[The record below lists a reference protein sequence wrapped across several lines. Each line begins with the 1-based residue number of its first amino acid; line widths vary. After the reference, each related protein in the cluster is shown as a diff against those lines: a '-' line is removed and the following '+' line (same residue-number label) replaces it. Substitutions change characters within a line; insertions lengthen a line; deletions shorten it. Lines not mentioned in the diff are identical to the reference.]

1 MIRTYCM
8 SRRLV
13 AARIVGAFGLL
24 ASAPPTL
31 AATSGSTTTTIDAQA
46 SVVVADPVGAG
57 LSFDLVNDAISA
69 VFLSGDSGDSVSL
82 LLSGGKDGEQTAP
95 RDDRAQRLQGGVV
108 VMASGVYRID
118 LLTPVAGGRPIRLRS
133 PLPGSG
139 SILFLAQF
147 N

>member
-1 MIRTYCM
+1 MNRTNCT
-8 SRRLV
+8 SRRRI

-24 ASAPPTL
+24 ASAPPAL
-31 AATSGSTTTTIDAQA
+31 AATSGSTTTAIDARA
-46 SVVVADPVGAG
+46 SVVVAAPVGAG
-57 LSFDLVNDAISA
+57 LSFDLVNEAISA

-82 LLSGGKDGEQTAP
+82 LLSGGKDGQQAAP

-118 LLTPVAGGRPIRLRS
+118 LLTPVAGGRPIRLWS
-133 PLPGSG
+133 PLPNSG